1 MNIKDILSISG
12 KPGLYKLLA
21 SSRSKVIV
29 QSLADGKRMPVHA
42 AHKIS
47 SLEDISIY
55 TYEEDIP
62 LVDVFQMISDHT
74 GGKVAIDHKAKAI
87 ELRAYM
93 TEVMPAYDEDRVYDS
108 DLRKLFQ
115 WYNTLADLGLLG
127 ESSVVEDAEIIEEA
141 STKEV
146 AAEEKG
152 SESSEKE

>member
-12 KPGLYKLLA
+12 KPGLYKLLT
-21 SSRSKVIV
+21 SSKSNVIV
-29 QSLADGKRMPVHA
+29 ESLADGKRIPVHA

-62 LVDVFQMISDHT
+62 LVDVFQKISDHT
-74 GGKVAIDHKAKAI
+74 GGKKSIDHKSKAS

-93 TEVMPAYDEDRVYDS
+93 TAVMPAYDEDRVYDS

-115 WYNTLADLGLLG
+115 WFNTLADLGLLG
-127 ESSVVEDAEIIEEA
+127 ESSAIEDAEIIEETTEA
-141 STKEV
+141 DT
-146 AAEEKG
+146 
-152 SESSEKE
+152 ESDEKEH

>member
-21 SSRSKVIV
+21 SSKSNVIV
-29 QSLADGKRMPVHA
+29 ESLADGKRMPVHA

-62 LVDVFQMISDHT
+62 LVEVFQKISDHT
-74 GGKVAIDHKAKAI
+74 GGKKSLDHKSKAA

-127 ESSVVEDAEIIEEA
+127 ESSAIEDAEIIEE
-141 STKEV
+141 SDDSDSD
-146 AAEEKG
+146 EKA
-152 SESSEKE
+152 

>member
-21 SSRSKVIV
+21 SSRSNVIV

-62 LVDVFQMISDHT
+62 LVEVFQMISDHK
-74 GGKVAIDHKAKAI
+74 GGKVAIDHKAKAS

-115 WYNTLADLGLLG
+115 WYNTLAQLGLLG
-127 ESSVVEDAEIIEEA
+127 ETSAIEDAEIIEEA
-141 STKEV
+141 TTES
-146 AAEEKG
+146 AAEEEG